1 MSRRKVLWIT
11 GALVFLAICASL
23 YTILGAQ
30 HNHFS
35 VLNPY
40 MIQSTSIVMHG
51 PQRVNVVKG
60 KITVEK
66 STYVHFSMAELARI
80 SPDEAW
86 ALILRECPESD
97 GWTLSVHGQTK
108 SLCKGE
114 TTINIMTGRASDNPK
129 ASATVMETTPT
140 SKSEQVIIDLL
151 RRVGVRLAR

>member
-1 MSRRKVLWIT
+1 MSRRKMLLIT
-11 GALVFLAICASL
+11 GALIFLTVCASL
-23 YTILGAQ
+23 YTILGAR

-35 VLNPY
+35 VLAPY
-40 MIQSTSIVMHG
+40 VIQSSSVIMHG

-66 STYVHFSMAELARI
+66 STYVHFSMADLAGI

-86 ALILRECPESD
+86 ALILRECPKSD
-97 GWTLSVHGQTK
+97 GWTLSDHGRTK
-108 SLCKGE
+108 SLRRGE
-114 TTINIMTGRASDNPK
+114 TNINITTGRASDNPK

-140 SKSEQVIIDLL
+140 SKSEQVIVDLL